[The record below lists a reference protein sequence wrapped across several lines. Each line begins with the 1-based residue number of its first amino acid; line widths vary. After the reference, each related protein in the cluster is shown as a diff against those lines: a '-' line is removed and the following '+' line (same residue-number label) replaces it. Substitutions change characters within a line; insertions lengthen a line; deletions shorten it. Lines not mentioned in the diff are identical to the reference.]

1 MIQASSLSI
10 TFYIIALV
18 VFAAFK
24 AIQDKVKKADSS
36 SEDRTKKTKP
46 VMGGDELPE
55 TWKDL
60 FPKKVEMTATKPA
73 PKKVA
78 KYDKPKKVSPKV
90 FIEDAKDEGKSSLK
104 STSVVVEDTPEAN
117 NEEYAF
123 NDIEDVRK
131 AIIWSEIINK
141 KYN

>member
-1 MIQASSLSI
+1 MQASSFSI
-10 TFYIIALV
+10 TFYIILLA
-18 VFAAFK
+18 VFAVYSAVT
-24 AIQDKVKKADSS
+24 DKK
-36 SEDRTKKTKP
+36 KKTKSSNP
-46 VMGGDELPE
+46 GGESQPKPYQEGNELPE

-60 FPKKVEMTATKPA
+60 FPKKTVMTPTKPTV
-73 PKKVA
+73 KKVSQTTA
-78 KYDKPKKVSPKV
+78 KPKRVSPKV

-104 STSVVVEDTPEAN
+104 DTPILVDDTLETN